1 MATFSERLKQL
12 QIERNVLKKDIAAA
26 AGVSITGYYY
36 YETGKCNPT
45 VNVLVKLSKI
55 LNCSVD
61 YLLGL
66 SNTPFIQDPAFDAE
80 PSELERVI

>member
-1 MATFSERLKQL
+1 MASFSDRLKQL

-36 YETGKCNPT
+36 YEIGHRIPT
-45 VNVLVKLSKI
+45 ANVIIRLARFFQ
-55 LNCSVD
+55 CSTD

-66 SNTPFIQDPAFDAE
+66 SNSPAIQDPASVDN
-80 PSELERVI
+80 PELEHAI